1 MDGIRIKANSPAA
14 ATTGLL
20 KTDMLLRSISSIPNA
35 DRLCQGPGTEDIP
48 ADVRCVWIVYSNRPP
63 GLPVAVADT
72 AQELA
77 AIIGVSCSTVRG
89 CWMRYQRGKCLRT
102 RYHKVLLP
110 QENTGYTKEK
120 SSNG

>member
-20 KTDMLLRSISSIPNA
+20 KTNMLSKSIFSIPKA
-35 DRLCQGPGTEDIP
+35 DRLCQGPELEETP
-48 ADVRCVWIVYSNRPP
+48 VDVRYVWIAYSNRPP

-72 AQELA
+72 AKELA

-110 QENTGYTKEK
+110 QENTGYTKER